1 MQGED
6 YIFAPLALPGSK
18 REKTRAGD
26 WAPGR
31 CITAKN
37 AKRNLRI
44 YGFALGIPEARLNLE
59 ALRNTAIRLQLDA
72 GKNIDEMQVFLDS
85 QVEAKQTRFKM
96 KHLPPM
102 PPDRDLGGGEI
113 VEIPLPNRN
122 PVHFQEGDG
131 LLHGYYR
138 KSQPVECVLAV
149 IAEGVK
155 GVEQELQGLR
165 LLARGLVERQITAQS
180 SSEVAQLADAQTR
193 AAAKL
198 AALIEFDRQLEQE
211 GEGEHWLDEAVARI
225 DQFLVEEGWRTPRE
239 KCEAQCSPR
248 HRSRLLPG

>member
-1 MQGED
+1 MENTDGDIELFVCETLKQVVRRYD
-6 YIFAPLALPGSK
+6 PYSADFFAPFFPYRLLEKSIPTLSSGVVVSKDGYILTNHHVVESAVSIHVALPDG
-18 REKTRAGD
+18 RES
-26 WAPGR
+26 
-31 CITAKN
+31 
-37 AKRNLRI
+37 
-44 YGFALGIPEARLNLE
+44 EARLNLE

-72 GKNIDEMQVFLDS
+72 GKNIEEMQVFLDS

-198 AALIEFDRQLEQE
+198 AALIEFDR
-211 GEGEHWLDEAVARI
+211 
-225 DQFLVEEGWRTPRE
+225 
-239 KCEAQCSPR
+239 
-248 HRSRLLPG
+248 